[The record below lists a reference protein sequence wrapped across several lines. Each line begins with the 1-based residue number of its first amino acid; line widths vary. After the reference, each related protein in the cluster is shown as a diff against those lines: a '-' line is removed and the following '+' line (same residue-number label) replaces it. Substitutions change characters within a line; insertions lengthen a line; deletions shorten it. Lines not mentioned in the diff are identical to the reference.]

1 MSGNDLG
8 RSLISNDESF
18 DECIILEKEA
28 FDPDAVFMDDIV
40 EDDVLPRLSLAV
52 DGLTEGG
59 KKERRR
65 MEMPSADE
73 ISVSEPIR
81 PSTTLPVVS
90 TADSQILEVYGWES
104 SFWRKIRGYLGF

>member
-1 MSGNDLG
+1 MTSTDLG

-18 DECIILEKEA
+18 DECIILEKDA

-52 DGLTEGG
+52 DGLTEGS
-59 KKERRR
+59 KKERQR
-65 MEMPSADE
+65 MEMPSDDE
-73 ISVSEPIR
+73 LAVNEPIK
-81 PSTTLPVVS
+81 PSTALPAT

-104 SFWRKIRGYLGF
+104 NVWKKVRGYLGF